1 MQAWSG
7 GAYIYIYGLHCI
19 GQSIVFVSNTIS
31 FYSCTDKGGMYD
43 KGVSPL
49 SSTKTYLKKKVYFWT
64 FLSLERVEFY
74 FEHLH
79 VSVCQGWNVWQVVIG
94 GARTSGLTNVESVM
108 GRRHWW

>member
-19 GQSIVFVSNTIS
+19 GQSIVFVSNTVHTIS

-49 SSTKTYLKKKVYFWT
+49 SSTNAYLEKNKVYFWT
-64 FLSLERVEFY
+64 FLSLERVEF
-74 FEHLH
+74 
-79 VSVCQGWNVWQVVIG
+79 S
-94 GARTSGLTNVESVM
+94 RTNILF
-108 GRRHWW
+108 